1 MIILDIMLKQIKQIN
16 ETLKIGDKFTI
27 YYAPTYTKEGMDQT
41 TIYKPHQYEVNVR
54 SAIWTKDC
62 KINRT
67 GSLTYFD
74 VKKNSYRTAIQTL
87 QSIRIYI
94 NKTMYV
100 WKKANNMDKD
110 QYFVIRV
117 WYFDYKDK
125 DKYSYNIISD
135 KAFSMDRA
143 LSVKI
148 AQEIMESNPSIS
160 YKLQKVDLVSFENTK
175 LAS

>member
-1 MIILDIMLKQIKQIN
+1 MF
-16 ETLKIGDKFTI
+16 G
-27 YYAPTYTKEGMDQT
+27 
-41 TIYKPHQYEVNVR
+41 
-54 SAIWTKDC
+54 
-62 KINRT
+62 
-67 GSLTYFD
+67 
-74 VKKNSYRTAIQTL
+74 
-87 QSIRIYI
+87 
-94 NKTMYV
+94 
-100 WKKANNMDKD
+100 KKANNMEKD

-117 WYFDYKDK
+117 WYFDYREK

-160 YKLQKVDLVSFENTK
+160 YKLQKVDLVSFEKTK

>member
-1 MIILDIMLKQIKQIN
+1 MF
-16 ETLKIGDKFTI
+16 G
-27 YYAPTYTKEGMDQT
+27 
-41 TIYKPHQYEVNVR
+41 
-54 SAIWTKDC
+54 
-62 KINRT
+62 
-67 GSLTYFD
+67 
-74 VKKNSYRTAIQTL
+74 
-87 QSIRIYI
+87 
-94 NKTMYV
+94 
-100 WKKANNMDKD
+100 KKANNMDKD

-160 YKLQKVDLVSFENTK
+160 YKLQKVDLVSFEKTK

>member
-1 MIILDIMLKQIKQIN
+1 MF
-16 ETLKIGDKFTI
+16 G
-27 YYAPTYTKEGMDQT
+27 
-41 TIYKPHQYEVNVR
+41 
-54 SAIWTKDC
+54 
-62 KINRT
+62 
-67 GSLTYFD
+67 
-74 VKKNSYRTAIQTL
+74 
-87 QSIRIYI
+87 
-94 NKTMYV
+94 
-100 WKKANNMDKD
+100 KKANNMDKD

-148 AQEIMESNPSIS
+148 AQEIMESNPNIS
-160 YKLQKVDLVSFENTK
+160 YKLQKVDLVSFEKTK